1 MSFHQLT
8 CSNENVVECKNRFS
22 TLIAKGNKLDL
33 NDNRFFVSLTA
44 ATFFQKLCPNRFQ
57 TLLSSC
63 PVASKNSFKLVS
75 CFSDSSVE
83 QLLTQKNVDLELADC
98 NLVRGK
104 LTLQCSRASIHRLRD
119 IFGRSLRQLKFN
131 NLPFEAEQMKGIF
144 KFRCS
149 LNLRPKCLF
158 GFGQCSSTDLL
169 IAKKQ
174 KHFCCFENLCSNNL
188 II

>member
-44 ATFFQKLCPNRFQ
+44 ATFLQKHCPNRFQ
-57 TLLSSC
+57 NLLFSC

-104 LTLQCSRASIHRLRD
+104 LTL
-119 IFGRSLRQLKFN
+119 
-131 NLPFEAEQMKGIF
+131 
-144 KFRCS
+144 
-149 LNLRPKCLF
+149 
-158 GFGQCSSTDLL
+158 
-169 IAKKQ
+169 
-174 KHFCCFENLCSNNL
+174 
-188 II
+188 